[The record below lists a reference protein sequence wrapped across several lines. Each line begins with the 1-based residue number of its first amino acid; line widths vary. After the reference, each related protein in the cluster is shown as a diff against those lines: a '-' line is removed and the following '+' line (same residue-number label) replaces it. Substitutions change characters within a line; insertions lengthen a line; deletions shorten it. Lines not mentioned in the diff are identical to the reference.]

1 MNLLNRKIS
10 VRTLM
15 AVLVITII
23 LVSVAVIYAGSNFA
37 VPNIFTSGTTIS
49 SSQMNANF
57 QAIGQQLPASKT
69 SGPSGSISIT
79 DTTDINISSL
89 AVTPP
94 SNGYLLV
101 FGRATVTAVSP
112 SGTNLS
118 VSISQTNAS
127 GDALAQNIVGGTRWE
142 IGVIDLVYPQGAVT
156 AGTTL
161 YYSFKA
167 KAQNMTT
174 SGTGTVEGASL
185 SAIFIPAPN
194 QLP

>member
-10 VRTLM
+10 VRVSM
-15 AVLVITII
+15 VVLVITIL
-23 LVSVAVIYAGSNFA
+23 LVSVAVIYAVSSNFT
-37 VPNIFTSGTTIS
+37 VPNTFTSGTTIS
-49 SSQMNANF
+49 SSEMNANF
-57 QAIGQQLPASKT
+57 QALGQALPASKT
-69 SGPSGSISIT
+69 SVSSGSISIV
-79 DTTDINISSL
+79 DTTGSNISSL

-101 FGRATVTAVSP
+101 FGRATVTAVSGP
-112 SGTNLS
+112 MLFF
-118 VSISQTNAS
+118 SISRTSAS
-127 GDALAQNIVGGTRWE
+127 GDALAQDIVGGTRWE

-167 KAQNMTT
+167 NVQLNGPT
-174 SGTGTVEGASL
+174 GTGTVEGASL